1 VVNSPKNCRKK
12 SLVLATALVL
22 LPLWG
27 NAAGLGRITV
37 QSGLGQPLRAE
48 LEVTA
53 ARDEIPSLVAKV
65 ATADAFRIAGIEYQ
79 SALSSVQFSKEV
91 KERNGRRYIE
101 VVSDKPI
108 NEPFV
113 DILIELS
120 WSSGRL
126 VREYTFLLDPPEMQK
141 PPAAPVVIPE
151 VRTAER
157 APVMIPA
164 MVAGRSVADAPALT
178 SSYPASPPARV
189 NQAQAAPRNAAS
201 ANASTRTVVPGDTLG
216 RIAAQSK
223 PEGVSLDQMLVA
235 LFRGNRDAFSGEN
248 MNRLKAGKILN
259 IPSAAE
265 ASGVEKTEARRE
277 VVAQAADFNAYR
289 SKRAAL
295 ALSAPATQSS
305 SSQSSSGKIAPK
317 VSDSA
322 AKSNTGDK
330 LEVSKTA
337 GTKTANASG
346 QPLQGRLSSLE
357 EDLVARDRALREANS
372 RIGDLEKNLNDLK
385 KLAELK
391 SQSGAGIQKQAEN
404 SKPDAAAPAVDAASP
419 KPSAPIGGVS
429 PAPTGTVSGEVEKSS
444 PKPADAAVASGS
456 EKPAAKPKVVVPP
469 PPEPEPDLLSDT
481 DFLMK
486 LGAGLALL
494 LAMGG
499 IFVARRKRKTA
510 VREEPITQS
519 SLSANSVFSE
529 SSSITDSNVSKATPT
544 DYSVSE
550 PATASVDEPLDPI
563 VEADTFLAFGRD
575 AQAEERLLEGL
586 AADPGRHA
594 IHVKL
599 LEIYAGRRSTL
610 QFNTLAQDLRDQTGG
625 SGPDWERALAMGQ
638 NLDPNNALYQT
649 VSDAPAPEA
658 NPEATMIFSAPV
670 NAPAAE
676 MAAVDAP
683 AASGL
688 DFDLGLDDEEAAPAA
703 ETAKAETVNIDFDLD
718 LGGDAPAQPE
728 PASGGL
734 DIDFEL
740 DAPSVSNTE
749 PSVAAPMVADPS
761 DISFDLEMPKAAA
774 PAAADMNLDLSLP
787 EAEAATTASLDAAG
801 VDFEFDLGTV
811 KLDAPVLS
819 AMNPSAPLDLDGIS
833 LELDAPPTEPLTMS
847 TADTAGDNPEAATKL
862 ELAVAYEEMGDRDG
876 ARELLAEVLKEG
888 SASQQAAAKAR
899 LDQLS

>member
-1 VVNSPKNCRKK
+1 MVNSPKNCRKK
-12 SLVLATALVL
+12 SLILATALVM

-65 ATADAFRIAGIEYQ
+65 ATVDAFRIAGIEYQ

-141 PPAAPVVIPE
+141 PPAAPLVNPE
-151 VRTAER
+151 VKTAER

-178 SSYPASPPARV
+178 SNYPVSPPARAPQV
-189 NQAQAAPRNAAS
+189 QTAPNGAAA
-201 ANASTRTVVPGDTLG
+201 ANASKHTVVPGDTLG

-223 PEGVSLDQMLVA
+223 PEGISLDQMLVA
-235 LFRGNRDAFSGEN
+235 LFRSNRDAFSGEN

-259 IPSAAE
+259 IPSAEE
-265 ASGVEKTEARRE
+265 ASRVERTEAKRE

-289 SKRAAL
+289 GKLAAL
-295 ALSAPATQSS
+295 AQSAPATQTN
-305 SSQSSSGKIAPK
+305 SSQASSGKIAPK
-317 VSDSA
+317 VTDNV
-322 AKSNTGDK
+322 AKPVTGDK
-330 LEVSKTA
+330 LEVSKTEGGKA
-337 GTKTANASG
+337 ANAKG

-391 SQSGAGIQKQAEN
+391 SQSGAAMQKQADN
-404 SKPDAAAPAVDAASP
+404 SKPGTPAPAVEPANSKPAAP
-419 KPSAPIGGVS
+419 TGGVS
-429 PAPTGTVSGEVEKSS
+429 PAPTAAATSETEKAA
-444 PKPADAAVASGS
+444 PKLAETSATS
-456 EKPAAKPKVVVPP
+456 EAAKAPSKPKLVVTS

-481 DFLMK
+481 DLLAK
-486 LGAGLALL
+486 IGAGLALL
-494 LAMGG
+494 LAIGG
-499 IFVARRKRKTA
+499 IFVARRKRKA
-510 VREEPITQS
+510 IVREEPITQS
-519 SLSANSVFSE
+519 SLSANSVFSV
-529 SSSITDSNVSKATPT
+529 SSSIADSNVSKEAPT

-550 PATASVDEPLDPI
+550 PATASVDEPLDAI

-649 VSDAPAPEA
+649 VSDTPAPEA

-670 NAPAAE
+670 NAPSAE

-774 PAAADMNLDLSLP
+774 PAAADMDLDLSLP

-847 TADTAGDNPEAATKL
+847 TADAAGDNPEAATKL